1 MSKELI
7 DAILFAGIP
16 IFLVTLL
23 LSYWASSQGLD
34 DTDEQPDTKKALNTA
49 DEESEPETTKTENSV
64 PTNKTGNVLHEK
76 WVQFGGGYYGVMA
89 LCTYLHIELLE
100 ISQALAD
107 FESVQDFIQS
117 VNVAFFVNLFISAIM
132 NMVAA
137 FMWWSHWPKILPIVQ
152 PVIWLICTYAAY
164 VAASS
169 IVRSYFKYR

>member
-1 MSKELI
+1 MSEELI
-7 DAILFAGIP
+7 NAILYSGIP
-16 IFLVTLL
+16 IFLVTLV
-23 LSYWASSQGLD
+23 LSYWAASQGLD
-34 DTDEQPDTKKALNTA
+34 DTEEQSDATKNLSTA
-49 DEESEPETTKTENSV
+49 DEETKPETSKAEHIV
-64 PTNKTGNVLHEK
+64 PKNKAGNVLHEK

-117 VNVAFFVNLFISAIM
+117 VNVDFFVNLFISAIM
-132 NMVAA
+132 NMIAA

-152 PVIWLICTYAAY
+152 PVIWLVCTYAAY
-164 VAASS
+164 VSATS